1 MLLRSRSP
9 RSRRPSGGFTVIELV
24 AVIAL
29 IALLLALLLVAF
41 SRATGFANRTTS
53 LGALRQLATA
63 VNTYASEH
71 DQALPPGQVSDAEL
85 ARMRLKAFTNDERA
99 TPVDPAYANTWVWR
113 LAPYTSDGWSV
124 AMADDRDRDVVDGL
138 AGDLQNADA
147 GVVATAYETIENRP
161 SIGMNTFFLGGDDV
175 QGDDDQRDLA
185 PWRGGGFDSPA
196 ARTITEV
203 RNPSQ
208 LMVFAPTV
216 AVADATAANFDPSRP
231 LQGAA
236 SLRPP
241 FLTFDDSSSDP
252 QDHVWI
258 DRQWQAADPEFTR
271 IAAGPDGV
279 YDLSTRASG
288 WPVAR
293 WGDEAIVPCAH
304 LDGSTSALELSEYFF
319 DMRLWAP
326 RSGTQRFRVDA
337 P

>member
-9 RSRRPSGGFTVIELV
+9 RSRRPSGGFTIIELI
-24 AVIAL
+24 AVVAL

-41 SRATGFANRTTS
+41 RRAAGFANRTTS

-71 DQALPPGQVSDAEL
+71 DQALPPGQVSDTEL
-85 ARMRLKAFTNDERA
+85 ERMRLKAFTNDERA
-99 TPVDPAYANTWVWR
+99 TPVDPTYANTWVWR

-124 AMADDRDRDVVDGL
+124 AMADDRDREVVDGL
-138 AGDLQNADA
+138 AGDLQNAA
-147 GVVATAYETIENRP
+147 TAATAYEAIENRP

-175 QGDDDQRDLA
+175 QGDDDLRNRA
-185 PWRGGGFDSPA
+185 PWREEGFDSPA

-216 AVADATAANFDPSRP
+216 AVVDATAANFDPSRAR
-231 LQGAA
+231 QGAA

-241 FLTFDDSSSDP
+241 FVRFDDSSSNP
-252 QDHVWI
+252 QNHVWTE
-258 DRQWQAADPEFTR
+258 RQWQFTDAAFTR

-293 WGDEAIVPCAH
+293 WGDESIVPCAH

-326 RSGTQRFRVDA
+326 QSGTQRFRVDA